1 MVFYM
6 NQLQNVNSLCKFLFY
21 LGLRGARNTN
31 RYKFLFNILYL
42 HFLSND
48 REVLIS
54 IFIRKDCLESEQKT
68 AVESKIKGGTL
79 PGRSQN
85 YMEDSLWLLQTEP
98 QLRDMEGISRLLNLL
113 STIDQISS
121 I

>member
-1 MVFYM
+1 MH
-6 NQLQNVNSLCKFLFY
+6 
-21 LGLRGARNTN
+21 
-31 RYKFLFNILYL
+31 L

-48 REVLIS
+48 REVLTS
-54 IFIRKDCLESEQKT
+54 IIIRKHCLESEQKI

-98 QLRDMEGISRLLNLL
+98 QLRDMEGISTLLNLL